1 MTIVVW
7 DGATHAVDRGVTD
20 GYTMWEQDKAWR
32 LGNAVLTGVGNMTLV
47 LAMRNWYVAGR
58 DASKFPTE
66 QTLPDRWCEFIVATP
81 DGLFRY
87 ERSPIPIEHGKN
99 KCAFGYGKDFA
110 YGALAMGATAE
121 QAVSIANKFSP
132 HCGMGVDVFNFEGES
147 NGTSQI

>member
-7 DGATHAVDRGVTD
+7 DGATLAVDRGVTD

-132 HCGMGVDVFNFEGES
+132 HCGMGVDVFNFEGEI

>member
-1 MTIVVW
+1 VTIVVW
-7 DGATHAVDRGVTD
+7 DGATLAVDRGVTD

>member
-1 MTIVVW
+1 VTIVVW
-7 DGATHAVDRGVTD
+7 DGATLAVDRGVTD

-110 YGALAMGATAE
+110 SGALAMGATAE

>member
-1 MTIVVW
+1 
-7 DGATHAVDRGVTD
+7 
-20 GYTMWEQDKAWR
+20 MWEQDKAWR

>member
-1 MTIVVW
+1 
-7 DGATHAVDRGVTD
+7 
-20 GYTMWEQDKAWR
+20 MWEQDKAWR

-147 NGTSQI
+147 NGTSQV